1 MQLKRNVTKSKRKKN
16 ERNNKKIS
24 IEKKYRTAR
33 GELLETMKA
42 FNTAIERI
50 EKEML
55 KKALEEKDY
64 ERRYRYNRLIDFLEG
79 RSIQLTEE
87 DNIRITNLKFS
98 EKEEVIIIPI
108 NHKAENI
115 IKFYDEYLYLKN
127 EIEELM
133 HKASYSGIYMNNMK
147 KTFEDLKEA
156 FINFVNI

>member
-1 MQLKRNVTKSKRKKN
+1 
-16 ERNNKKIS
+16 
-24 IEKKYRTAR
+24 
-33 GELLETMKA
+33 MKA

-115 IKFYDEYLYLKN
+115 LRFYDEYLFLKN
-127 EIEELM
+127 KIYDLM
-133 HKASYSGIYMNNMK
+133 DVASNKNVNNMK
-147 KTFEDLKEA
+147 KAFEDLKEA